1 MVKKEKYIEYCW
13 MALIPLG
20 RSEMRI
26 LDDMCDDRG
35 WFDEGAYLKELD
47 KLHVFVTKNQKK
59 ILSLMP
65 QRYEHGGKRKRRLET
80 LGRFLGERA
89 MHNTYGL

>member
-35 WFDEGAYLKELD
+35 WFDEGAYLKKLD
-47 KLHVFVTKNQKK
+47 KLHVFVTKNQKQ
-59 ILSLMP
+59 ILELMP
-65 QRYEHGGKRKRRLET
+65 KRYEHLGCCRRKLGA